1 MSSGKINVK
10 NLSFRYIT
18 SKENI
23 LKDISFSVEKNECI
37 LIVGPSGCGKSTLAL
52 CLTGIIPKVIDG
64 DFNGQVY
71 LNGVDN
77 TEKEMYQICKEIG
90 IQFQEIEKQF
100 SMLDVED
107 EIAFGLENL
116 NFSQEDIK
124 KRVVDSLKTV
134 DLSKKIN
141 SKLKKLSGGEKQKVG
156 IASVLAMDPDILIFD
171 SLFSHLDQKSS
182 KTVSILLEK
191 LKRDLGKTIIIFEY
205 KTENILHI
213 VDKIGIMNDKGEL
226 ECFGKP
232 DQIIED
238 IGIDSLIKKGIW
250 LPQLL
255 EIIKIKDKNKF
266 VSFPDINIDQF
277 NLIEKY
283 ELKSVLLNDYS
294 ESSSHTDLFSL
305 RSEVQIHI
313 NNLSYHYPDGYKALD
328 NISISINKGD
338 MFAICGSNGAG
349 KTTLAKQICKILVPQ
364 KKTVFIDGID
374 ITDIK
379 TEDIFKKIG
388 YVFQNP
394 DHQFIERNVY
404 DELAYGLRIKNF
416 NEKDVRIQ
424 VNELI
429 SNLDLVGL
437 ENENPFRLSQGQKR
451 RLSIGTMLIIEPEIA
466 IFDEPTFGQD
476 RINTYKIMNILKKLN
491 EKGITIILITHDSH
505 LVSEYVRN
513 ISILKDGRTQFFGT
527 VDNLFKN
534 TIFDEDTFI
543 KPTTINLL
551 EKINYEMPVFPFQ
564 IKHVNLEQK
573 CK

>member
-1 MSSGKINVK
+1 MSSGKIDVK

-90 IQFQEIEKQF
+90 IQFQETEKQF

-116 NFSQEDIK
+116 NFLQEDIK

-171 SLFSHLDQKSS
+171 SLFSHLDQRSS

-213 VDKIGIMNDKGEL
+213 VDKIGIMNEEGVL

-232 DQIIED
+232 DQIIDD

-255 EIIKIKDKNKF
+255 EIIKIKDKNKL
-266 VSFPDINIDQF
+266 VSFPDINIDQS

-313 NNLSYHYPDGYKALD
+313 NNLSYYYPDGYKALD

-349 KTTLAKQICKILVPQ
+349 KTTLAKQICKILVPP
-364 KKTVFIDGID
+364 KKTIFIDGID
-374 ITDIK
+374 ITEIK
-379 TEDIFKKIG
+379 TEDIFKKNG

-394 DHQFIERNVY
+394 EKQFI
-404 DELAYGLRIKNF
+404 
-416 NEKDVRIQ
+416 
-424 VNELI
+424 
-429 SNLDLVGL
+429 
-437 ENENPFRLSQGQKR
+437 
-451 RLSIGTMLIIEPEIA
+451 
-466 IFDEPTFGQD
+466 
-476 RINTYKIMNILKKLN
+476 
-491 EKGITIILITHDSH
+491 
-505 LVSEYVRN
+505 
-513 ISILKDGRTQFFGT
+513 
-527 VDNLFKN
+527 
-534 TIFDEDTFI
+534 
-543 KPTTINLL
+543 
-551 EKINYEMPVFPFQ
+551 
-564 IKHVNLEQK
+564 
-573 CK
+573 